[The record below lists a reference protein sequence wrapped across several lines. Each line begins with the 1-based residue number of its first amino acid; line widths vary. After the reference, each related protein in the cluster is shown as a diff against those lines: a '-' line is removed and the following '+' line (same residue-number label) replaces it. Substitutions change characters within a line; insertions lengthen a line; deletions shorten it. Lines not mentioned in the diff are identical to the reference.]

1 MDYIEVSL
9 KIISIF
15 ANLVVIAA
23 GIAAIYY
30 VLDLMFLKH
39 RKRQAL
45 ERYLL
50 AQRESSLNPEDHGMR
65 TVLHLMAK
73 LKLTEAEVYDAA
85 FSSPNVVCPDIG
97 PLDGGR
103 GTEVAFQY
111 VMRSNPPFPVRMN
124 RVSPISLRSH

>member
-1 MDYIEVSL
+1 M
-9 KIISIF
+9 
-15 ANLVVIAA
+15 IAT

-30 VLDLMFLKH
+30 VLELLFLKH

-50 AQRESSLNPEDHGMR
+50 AQRESSLDPNDQGMR

-85 FSSPNVVCPDIG
+85 FSSRNVVCPDIG

-111 VMRSNPPFPVRMN
+111 VERSNAPFPVRAQ
-124 RVSPISLRSH
+124 RASPLSLRMR

>member
-15 ANLVVIAA
+15 ANLVVIAT

-30 VLDLMFLKH
+30 VLELMFLKH

-50 AQRESSLNPEDHGMR
+50 AQRESSLNPDDQGMR
-65 TVLHLMAK
+65 SVLHLMAK
-73 LKLTEAEVYDAA
+73 LKLTESEVYDAA
-85 FSSPNVVCPDIG
+85 FSSHNVVCPDIG

-103 GTEVAFQY
+103 GTEVVFQY
-111 VMRSNPPFPVRMN
+111 VGRSNHPFPVRTN
-124 RVSPISLRSH
+124 RAAAMALRAR

>member
-15 ANLVVIAA
+15 ANLVVIAT

-30 VLDLMFLKH
+30 VLELMFQKR

-50 AQRESSLNPEDHGMR
+50 SQRESSLNPDDQGMR

-85 FSSPNVVCPDIG
+85 FASHNVMCPDIG

-111 VMRSNPPFPVRMN
+111 IGRSHAPFPLRLN
-124 RVSPISLRSH
+124 RPSPISLRTY